1 MSDKYL
7 TVVPILAYCVSSI
20 TMTLTNKFVL
30 SGFKFHMAFFVLAI
44 QSFASVGLLILASKI
59 GGTIKYRPLNQRD
72 MKNWFPVAALQVIM
86 LYTGAKSLQ
95 HLNVPLFTVFK
106 NLTIIAVAYGERF
119 VFGTAVTRLMLISFG
134 LMVMSSIVGAF
145 NDITFNFFGYFW
157 MALNCLASASFVI
170 VMRKTIS
177 AVNFKDFDTVFYNN
191 SMTLVMFLFLSFIS
205 EPWSAFMSFYSQA
218 ANSAELKSY
227 IFSNLVSG
235 ISAFAISYT
244 SAWCLRTTSSTTYSM
259 VGALNKLPIAIFA
272 MLFFPDPVSFGG
284 ILAVIFG
291 FAAGL
296 VYNHAKNSSKKDAP
310 LGQQILPP
318 PASSALKDD
327 EKSFAGKPEN

>member
-44 QSFASVGLLILASKI
+44 QSFASVGLLVLASKI

-119 VFGTAVTRLMLISFG
+119 VFGNPVTRLMLISFG

-145 NDITFNFFGYFW
+145 NDITFNLFGYFW
-157 MALNCLASASFVI
+157 MALNCFASASFVI

-177 AVNFKDFDTVFYNN
+177 AVNFKDFDTVYYNN
-191 SMTLVMFLFLSFIS
+191 SMTLVMFLLLSLIS
-205 EPWSAFMSFYSQA
+205 EPWSAFMSFYSMA

-235 ISAFAISYT
+235 ISAFAI
-244 SAWCLRTTSSTTYSM
+244 
-259 VGALNKLPIAIFA
+259 
-272 MLFFPDPVSFGG
+272 
-284 ILAVIFG
+284 
-291 FAAGL
+291 
-296 VYNHAKNSSKKDAP
+296 
-310 LGQQILPP
+310 
-318 PASSALKDD
+318 
-327 EKSFAGKPEN
+327 